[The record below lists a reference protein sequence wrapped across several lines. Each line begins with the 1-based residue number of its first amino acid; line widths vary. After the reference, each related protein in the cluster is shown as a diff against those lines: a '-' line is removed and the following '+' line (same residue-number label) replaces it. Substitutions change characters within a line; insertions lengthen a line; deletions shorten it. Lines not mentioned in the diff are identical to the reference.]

1 MTLSRN
7 LSTLGQAVTTDGKLP
22 TANLSGSIA
31 NTSITGTFPST
42 SITGLATSATTDTSN
57 ASNIITG
64 TLPDARLST
73 LYNPIGVGQ
82 TWSSQTR
89 SLSTTYTNTTGRTIA
104 VAVSMQA
111 ASSGAFTYTVIV
123 GGVSFTVAGGNSTS
137 NIYQPNTFIVPAGAT
152 YQINNGSIALLT
164 GWMELR

>member
-57 ASNIITG
+57 ASNIIIG

-82 TWSSQTR
+82 SWSSQTR
-89 SLSTTYTNTTGRTIA
+89 SLSTSYTNTTGRTIA

-111 ASSGAFTYTVIV
+111 ASSGAFTYTVVV
-123 GGVSFTVAGGNSTS
+123 GASFQVAGGNSTS
-137 NIYQPNTFIVPAGAT
+137 NVYQPNTFIVPAGAT
-152 YQINNGSIALLT
+152 YQITNSSNALLT

>member
-22 TANLSGSIA
+22 TANLLGTIA
-31 NTSITGTFPST
+31 SS

-57 ASNIITG
+57 ASNIIIG

-82 TWSSQTR
+82 TWSSPTR
-89 SLSTTYTNTTGRTIA
+89 TAGTTYTNATGRPILFVVSGSLSGSTNSCA
-104 VAVSMQA
+104 VTVSGTTVCSPYWTGANIQYAV
-111 ASSGAFTYTVIV
+111 T
-123 GGVSFTVAGGNSTS
+123 SFAIIPS
-137 NIYQPNTFIVPAGAT
+137 GAT
-152 YQINNGSIALLT
+152 YSWSGNLGNVTVA
-164 GWMELR
+164 ELR